1 MFIHIIIITN
11 FRRLYT
17 VKKIKLG
24 MIPVVAVLLLVI
36 LATAFYPA
44 YNPQPKN
51 IPLAIFTQDEGIE
64 QQGEVV
70 NIGEEFV
77 KKVKSNDGDEIEWH
91 EIKNDEE
98 LKEGLENK
106 EFIGALVIEKDF
118 TKKAMSSAQSILINH
133 KQAEMK
139 QLIES
144 GKLSKEEIAK
154 MMKNQPDPSEM
165 DEIKPEQ
172 ANLEIIINQGAEAQ
186 LSQMATQILSKITDT
201 MNDQISKQSVSILS
215 ENDVNVSASKIDQ
228 LTHRVKVEQTILNEV
243 KDHQANGNAHR
254 VMFVPIWLTSMII
267 SVLSYLIIRNN
278 KDNLE
283 GENRH
288 KLAKALPTMIVITSI
303 VAGFTYVYYMDWVMG
318 FNFNNTL
325 LTATYISIAILGFTS
340 LIVGFLAW
348 IEFATIPIFM
358 LFLFFTMQAVM
369 LPKQMLPTF
378 YQNYIVPWNPFVKY
392 ATTLKDILY
401 TGGSLGSGGTVWMFA
416 SFAII
421 GLGLLVISIYTKYKK
436 A

>member
-1 MFIHIIIITN
+1 M
-11 FRRLYT
+11 
-17 VKKIKLG
+17 KKIKLG

-106 EFIGALVIEKDF
+106 DFIGALVIEKDF

-144 GKLSKEEIAK
+144 GKLSEAEIAK

-165 DEIKPEQ
+165 EEIKPEQ

-215 ENDVNVSASKIDQ
+215 ENDVNVSAAEVEQ
-228 LTHRVKVEQTILNEV
+228 LTHRVKVEQKILNEV

-288 KLAKALPTMIVITSI
+288 KLAIALPTMIVITSI

-340 LIVGFLAW
+340 LIVGFFAW
-348 IEFATIPIFM
+348 IGFATIPIFM
-358 LFLFFTMQAVM
+358 LFVFFTMQAIM

-378 YQNYIVPWNPFVKY
+378 YQNYVVPWNPFVKY
-392 ATTLKDILY
+392 ATTLKEILY

>member
-1 MFIHIIIITN
+1 M
-11 FRRLYT
+11 
-17 VKKIKLG
+17 KKIKLG

-106 EFIGALVIEKDF
+106 DFIGALVIEKDF

-144 GKLSKEEIAK
+144 GKLSEAEIAK

-165 DEIKPEQ
+165 EEIKPEE
-172 ANLEIIINQGAEAQ
+172 ANVEIVINQGADAQ
-186 LSQMATQILSKITDT
+186 LSQIATQILNKITDT
-201 MNDQISKQSVSILS
+201 MNNQISNQSLSILS

-288 KLAKALPTMIVITSI
+288 KLAIALPTMIVITSI

-378 YQNYIVPWNPFVKY
+378 YQNYVVPWNPFVKY
-392 ATTLKDILY
+392 ATTLKEILY

>member
-1 MFIHIIIITN
+1 M
-11 FRRLYT
+11 
-17 VKKIKLG
+17 
-24 MIPVVAVLLLVI
+24 LLLVI

-106 EFIGALVIEKDF
+106 DFIGALVIEKDF

-144 GKLSKEEIAK
+144 GKLSEAEIAK

-165 DEIKPEQ
+165 EEIKPEE
-172 ANLEIIINQGAEAQ
+172 ANVEIVINQGADAQ
-186 LSQMATQILSKITDT
+186 LSQIATQILNKITDT
-201 MNDQISKQSVSILS
+201 MNNQISNQSLSILS
-215 ENDVNVSASKIDQ
+215 ENDVNVSAAEVEQ
-228 LTHRVKVEQTILNEV
+228 LTHRVKVEQKIMNEV
-243 KDHQANGNAHR
+243 KDHQANGNGHG
-254 VMFVPIWLTSMII
+254 VMFIPIWLTSLII
-267 SVLSYLIIRNN
+267 SVLSYFIIRNN
-278 KDNLE
+278 EDNLE
-283 GENRH
+283 GENRS
-288 KLAKALPTMIVITSI
+288 KLAVLLPTMIVITSL

-318 FNFNNTL
+318 FNFNDSL
-325 LTATYISIAILGFTS
+325 LTAIYISIVILGLSS

-348 IEFATIPIFM
+348 IGFATIPIFM
-358 LFLFFTMQAVM
+358 LFVFFTMQAIM

-378 YQNYIVPWNPFVKY
+378 YQNYVVPWNPFVKY
-392 ATTLKDILY
+392 ATTLKEILY
-401 TGGSLGSGGTVWMFA
+401 TGGSLGSGGTVWMFV

>member
-1 MFIHIIIITN
+1 M
-11 FRRLYT
+11 
-17 VKKIKLG
+17 KKIKLG

-106 EFIGALVIEKDF
+106 DFIGALVIEKDF

-144 GKLSKEEIAK
+144 GKLSEAEIAN

-165 DEIKPEQ
+165 EEIKPEE
-172 ANLEIIINQGAEAQ
+172 ANVEIVINQGADAQ
-186 LSQMATQILSKITDT
+186 LSQIATQILNKITDT
-201 MNDQISKQSVSILS
+201 MNNQISNQSLSILS
-215 ENDVNVSASKIDQ
+215 ENDVNVSAAEVEQ

-243 KDHQANGNAHR
+243 KDHQANGNAHG
-254 VMFVPIWLTSMII
+254 VMFVPIWFTSLII
-267 SVLSYLIIRNN
+267 SVLSYFIIRNN
-278 KDNLE
+278 EDNLE
-283 GENRH
+283 GENRS
-288 KLAKALPTMIVITSI
+288 KLAVLLPTMIVITSL

-318 FNFNNTL
+318 FNFNDSL
-325 LTATYISIAILGFTS
+325 LTAIYISIAILGFSS

-348 IEFATIPIFM
+348 IGFATIPIFM
-358 LFLFFTMQAVM
+358 LFVFFTMQAIM

-378 YQNYIVPWNPFVKY
+378 YQNYVVPWNPFVKY
-392 ATTLKDILY
+392 ATTLKEILY

>member
-1 MFIHIIIITN
+1 M
-11 FRRLYT
+11 
-17 VKKIKLG
+17 KKIKLG

-106 EFIGALVIEKDF
+106 DFIGALVIEKDF

-144 GKLSKEEIAK
+144 GKLSEAEIAK

-172 ANLEIIINQGAEAQ
+172 ANLEIIINQGADAQ
-186 LSQMATQILSKITDT
+186 LSQIATQILNKITDT
-201 MNDQISKQSVSILS
+201 MNNQISNQSLSILS
-215 ENDVNVSASKIDQ
+215 ENDVNVSAAEVEQ
-228 LTHRVKVEQTILNEV
+228 LTHRVKVEQKIMNEV

-288 KLAKALPTMIVITSI
+288 KLAIALPTMIVITSI

-378 YQNYIVPWNPFVKY
+378 YQNYVVPWNPFVKY
-392 ATTLKDILY
+392 ATTLKEILY

>member
-1 MFIHIIIITN
+1 M
-11 FRRLYT
+11 
-17 VKKIKLG
+17 KKIKLG

>member
-1 MFIHIIIITN
+1 M
-11 FRRLYT
+11 
-17 VKKIKLG
+17 KKIKLG

-106 EFIGALVIEKDF
+106 DFIGALVIEKDF

-144 GKLSKEEIAK
+144 GKLSEAEIAK

-165 DEIKPEQ
+165 EEIKPEE
-172 ANLEIIINQGAEAQ
+172 ANVEIVINQGADAQ
-186 LSQMATQILSKITDT
+186 LSQIATQILNKITDT
-201 MNDQISKQSVSILS
+201 MNNQISNQSLSILS
-215 ENDVNVSASKIDQ
+215 ENDVNVSAAEVEQ
-228 LTHRVKVEQTILNEV
+228 LTHRVKVEQKIMNEV
-243 KDHQANGNAHR
+243 KDHQANGNGHG
-254 VMFVPIWLTSMII
+254 VMFIPIWLTSLII
-267 SVLSYLIIRNN
+267 SVLSYFIIRNN
-278 KDNLE
+278 EDNLE
-283 GENRH
+283 GENRS
-288 KLAKALPTMIVITSI
+288 KLAVLLPTMIVITSL

-318 FNFNNTL
+318 FNFNDSL
-325 LTATYISIAILGFTS
+325 LTAIYISIVILGFSS

-348 IEFATIPIFM
+348 IGFATIPIFM
-358 LFLFFTMQAVM
+358 LFVFFTMQAVM

-378 YQNYIVPWNPFVKY
+378 YQNYVVPWNPFVKY
-392 ATTLKDILY
+392 ATTLKEILY

>member
-1 MFIHIIIITN
+1 M
-11 FRRLYT
+11 
-17 VKKIKLG
+17 KKIKLG

-106 EFIGALVIEKDF
+106 DFIGALVIEKDF

-144 GKLSKEEIAK
+144 GKLSEAEIAK

-165 DEIKPEQ
+165 EEIKPEE
-172 ANLEIIINQGAEAQ
+172 ANVEIVINQGADAQ
-186 LSQMATQILSKITDT
+186 LSQIATQILNKITDT
-201 MNDQISKQSVSILS
+201 MNNQISNQSLSILS
-215 ENDVNVSASKIDQ
+215 ENDVNVSAAEVEQ
-228 LTHRVKVEQTILNEV
+228 LTHRVKVEQKIMNEV
-243 KDHQANGNAHR
+243 KDHQANGNGHG
-254 VMFVPIWLTSMII
+254 VMFIPIWLTSLII
-267 SVLSYLIIRNN
+267 SVLSYFIIRNN
-278 KDNLE
+278 EDNLE
-283 GENRH
+283 GENRS
-288 KLAKALPTMIVITSI
+288 KLAVLLPTMIVITSL

-318 FNFNNTL
+318 FNFNDSL
-325 LTATYISIAILGFTS
+325 LTAIYISIVILGLSS

-348 IEFATIPIFM
+348 IGFATIPIFM
-358 LFLFFTMQAVM
+358 LFVFFTMQAIM

-378 YQNYIVPWNPFVKY
+378 YQNYVVPWNPFVKY
-392 ATTLKDILY
+392 ATTLKEILY

-421 GLGLLVISIYTKYKK
+421 GFGLLVISIYTKYKK

>member
-1 MFIHIIIITN
+1 M
-11 FRRLYT
+11 
-17 VKKIKLG
+17 KKIKLG

-106 EFIGALVIEKDF
+106 DFIGALVIEKDF

-144 GKLSKEEIAK
+144 GKLSEAEIAK

-165 DEIKPEQ
+165 EEIKPEE
-172 ANLEIIINQGAEAQ
+172 ANVEIVINQGADAQ
-186 LSQMATQILSKITDT
+186 LSQIATQILNKITDT
-201 MNDQISKQSVSILS
+201 MNNQISNQSLSILS
-215 ENDVNVSASKIDQ
+215 ENDVNVSAAEVEQ
-228 LTHRVKVEQTILNEV
+228 LTHRVKVEQKIMNEV
-243 KDHQANGNAHR
+243 KDHQANGNAHG
-254 VMFVPIWLTSMII
+254 VMFAPIWFTSLII
-267 SVLSYLIIRNN
+267 SVLSYFIIRNN
-278 KDNLE
+278 EDNLE
-283 GENRH
+283 GENRS
-288 KLAKALPTMIVITSI
+288 KLAVLLPTMIVITSL

-318 FNFNNTL
+318 FNFNDSL
-325 LTATYISIAILGFTS
+325 LTAIYISIAILGFSS

-348 IEFATIPIFM
+348 IGFATIPIFM
-358 LFLFFTMQAVM
+358 LFVFFTMQAIM

-378 YQNYIVPWNPFVKY
+378 YQNYVVPWNPFVKY
-392 ATTLKDILY
+392 ATTLKEILY

>member
-1 MFIHIIIITN
+1 M
-11 FRRLYT
+11 
-17 VKKIKLG
+17 KKIKLG

-106 EFIGALVIEKDF
+106 DFIGALVIEKDF

-144 GKLSKEEIAK
+144 GKLSEAEIAK

-165 DEIKPEQ
+165 EEIKPEE
-172 ANLEIIINQGAEAQ
+172 ANVEIVINQGADAQ
-186 LSQMATQILSKITDT
+186 LSQIATQILNKITDT
-201 MNDQISKQSVSILS
+201 MNNQISNQSLSILS
-215 ENDVNVSASKIDQ
+215 ENDVNVSAAEVEQ
-228 LTHRVKVEQTILNEV
+228 LTHRVKVEQKIMNEV
-243 KDHQANGNAHR
+243 KDHQANGNGH
-254 VMFVPIWLTSMII
+254 
-267 SVLSYLIIRNN
+267 
-278 KDNLE
+278 
-283 GENRH
+283 
-288 KLAKALPTMIVITSI
+288 
-303 VAGFTYVYYMDWVMG
+303 
-318 FNFNNTL
+318 
-325 LTATYISIAILGFTS
+325 
-340 LIVGFLAW
+340 
-348 IEFATIPIFM
+348 
-358 LFLFFTMQAVM
+358 
-369 LPKQMLPTF
+369 
-378 YQNYIVPWNPFVKY
+378 
-392 ATTLKDILY
+392 
-401 TGGSLGSGGTVWMFA
+401 
-416 SFAII
+416 
-421 GLGLLVISIYTKYKK
+421 
-436 A
+436 

>member
-1 MFIHIIIITN
+1 M
-11 FRRLYT
+11 
-17 VKKIKLG
+17 KKIKLG

-106 EFIGALVIEKDF
+106 DFIGALVIEKDF

-144 GKLSKEEIAK
+144 GKLSEAEIAK

-165 DEIKPEQ
+165 EEIKPEE
-172 ANLEIIINQGAEAQ
+172 ANVEIVINQGADAQ
-186 LSQMATQILSKITDT
+186 LSQIATQILNKITDT
-201 MNDQISKQSVSILS
+201 MNNQISNQSLSILS
-215 ENDVNVSASKIDQ
+215 ENDVNVSAAEVEQ
-228 LTHRVKVEQTILNEV
+228 LTHRVKVEQKIMNEV

-288 KLAKALPTMIVITSI
+288 KLAIALPTMIVITSI

-378 YQNYIVPWNPFVKY
+378 YQNYVVPWNPFVKY
-392 ATTLKDILY
+392 ATTLKEILY